1 MKKTGGGSRQKAEG
15 TRQTTRS
22 SSRLI
27 NGVRTETTTIVRMTE
42 ERMTEESAILQY
54 WNEIESGGVVV
65 GKWVR
70 QLYEVI
76 LQGLN
81 EKRWFYDHE
90 LADNAIRFIERFCH
104 HYKGALAPRRIKLS
118 LWEKA
123 ALSLIFGI
131 VDDAGRRQ
139 FSEVFWV
146 VGRKQGKTLIAAAIA
161 TYMAYAAGEFGSELY
176 MLAPKIDQSDLVYS
190 AVEFNVNAEPELKAI
205 TRSTKYRGLMVQ
217 ETNTIIKKLAFSS
230 KKSDGYNPMF
240 FVADE
245 VAAWPGVNGLRQWEV
260 MVSGTGARVE
270 PLGLAISSGGYEN
283 EGLFDELMKRST
295 AFLMGNSREQH
306 ILPII
311 YMVDDA
317 EKWNDL
323 HELRKSLPGL
333 GESVDEDFIRKE
345 IAVAEQSL
353 SKESEVK
360 VKYANLKQSLS
371 TAWLKAED
379 INKAFGWRRQLSE
392 WKNHYCVGGVD
403 LSQTTDLTSACIV
416 IEEDG
421 ILWVHSHF
429 WLPAK
434 RLEEAMKRDKIPY
447 DIYLRKGFLSL
458 SGEEFINNDDVLQW
472 FMDLV
477 KEYKIFPLQLGVDRW
492 SAQELI
498 QKLQQKSFHTDT
510 VTQGFNLSQVADTFE
525 GLLREGRIR
534 DMDDNDLLKIHLADS
549 AQQQESTT
557 AYAHPRK
564 KLVKISKYA
573 HVDGMAALLD
583 AMAMRQ
589 FKWAELGKRLMNEGK
604 RKPAAPAEATGET
617 DNMETG
623 YT

>member
-1 MKKTGGGSRQKAEG
+1 
-15 TRQTTRS
+15 
-22 SSRLI
+22 
-27 NGVRTETTTIVRMTE
+27 MTA
-42 ERMTEESAILQY
+42 ESAVLQY
-54 WNEIESGGVVV
+54 WNEIQTGGVNV
-65 GKWVR
+65 GQWIR
-70 QLYEVI
+70 MLYDVI
-76 LQGLN
+76 LQGLS
-81 EKRWFYDHE
+81 EHRWYWSQE
-90 LADNAIRFIERFCH
+90 LANNALGFIERYCH
-104 HYKGALAPRRIKLS
+104 HYKGKLAPKRIRLS
-118 LWEKA
+118 LWERS
-123 ALSLIFGI
+123 LISLIFGI
-131 VDDAGRRQ
+131 VDDAARRQ
-139 FSEVFWV
+139 FTEVLLV
-146 VGRKQGKTLIAAAIA
+146 IGRKMGKTLLVAAIA
-161 TYMAYAAGEFGSELY
+161 TYMSYAAGEYGSEIY
-176 MLAPKIDQSDLVYS
+176 FLAPKIDQADLCYS
-190 AVEFNVNAEPELKAI
+190 ALEYNVHAEPELDSI
-205 TRSTKYRGLMVQ
+205 TKSTKYRGLVIA

-230 KKSDGYNPMF
+230 KKSDGYSPQF
-240 FVADE
+240 YAADE
-245 VAAWPGVNGLRQWEV
+245 CSSWPGVNGIRQWEV
-260 MVSGTGARVE
+260 MVSGTGAREE
-270 PLGLAISSGGYEN
+270 PLGMAFSSGGYEN
-283 EGLFDELMKRST
+283 DGLYDELVKRGT
-295 AFLMGNSREQH
+295 GFLMGNSREKH
-306 ILPII
+306 LLPVL
-311 YMVDDA
+311 YMIENP
-317 EKWNDL
+317 EKWDDL
-323 HELRKSLPGL
+323 EELEKSLPGM
-333 GESVDEDFIRKE
+333 GESVSREFIQKE
-345 IAVAEQSL
+345 IDIAHESIP
-353 SKESEVK
+353 KEIEFK
-360 VKYANLKQSLS
+360 VKYGCLKQNMTSC
-371 TAWLKAED
+371 WLKAED

-477 KEYKIFPLQLGVDRW
+477 KGYKIFPLQLGVDRW

-604 RKPAAPAEATGET
+604 RKPAAPAGTEQ
-617 DNMETG
+617 
-623 YT
+623 